1 MQLDI
6 GEWQIR
12 SWRPQDKESLVKY
25 ANNRKVWIN
34 LCDTFPHPYTEKD
47 AKAWLNF
54 TRRQEPEVNFA
65 VASDQQAIGGIGL
78 HLQGDVHRR
87 SAGIGYWLGEPFW
100 GQGIA
105 TKAVGAFTEYAFA
118 NFDLVRIFGEVFEW
132 NPASARVL
140 EKAGYTYEG
149 RLRQSVTK
157 DGRTIDRLVYAIIRN
172 GG

>member
-12 SWRPQDKESLVKY
+12 SWRPQDQESLVKY

-34 LCDTFPHPYTEKD
+34 LGDTFPHPYTEKD

-54 TRRQEPEVNFA
+54 ARTQEPEVNFA

-87 SAGIGYWLGEPFW
+87 SAGIGYWLGSLSGVRVSPPSR
-100 GQGIA
+100 
-105 TKAVGAFTEYAFA
+105 YALSL
-118 NFDLVRIFGEVFEW
+118 NTLL
-132 NPASARVL
+132 PTL
-140 EKAGYTYEG
+140 T
-149 RLRQSVTK
+149 
-157 DGRTIDRLVYAIIRN
+157 
-172 GG
+172 